1 MLVTALSSE
10 QISVRTF
17 VHFCPN
23 QVALKKQ
30 SSMIIK
36 VVSVLVYSYAMRIMT
51 GHITAD
57 KTARHPQPFVGS
69 VKTLHGHTC
78 KSVKIETNKT
88 LIKH

>member
-1 MLVTALSSE
+1 
-10 QISVRTF
+10 
-17 VHFCPN
+17 
-23 QVALKKQ
+23 
-30 SSMIIK
+30 
-36 VVSVLVYSYAMRIMT
+36 MRIMT